1 MTLKSQNGYANVDR
15 TVVIRRPFSVFSPYH
30 AQSAPDHFHNP
41 VSVAFS
47 KIISVKLQ
55 GITDRLQSENQT
67 GSSQRQHGHGC
78 GNINIPRVQI
88 RRAEGTNIDR
98 IPLVKCALKIPEM
111 RSAID
116 PFPSRHEPLDAVAKK
131 NTKLLSTSETHA
143 LLLHLFSGRGCA
155 AGSG

>member
-1 MTLKSQNGYANVDR
+1 MTLKSQNGYANEDR
-15 TVVIRRPFSVFSPYH
+15 AVAIRRPSSVFSPYH
-30 AQSAPDHFHNP
+30 VQSKPDHFHNP

-55 GITDRLQSENQT
+55 NIIDRLQSENQT

-78 GNINIPRVQI
+78 GNINIPRVRT

-116 PFPSRHEPLDAVAKK
+116 PFSFQARTIRRCGK
-131 NTKLLSTSETHA
+131 NKA
-143 LLLHLFSGRGCA
+143 ALHL
-155 AGSG
+155 